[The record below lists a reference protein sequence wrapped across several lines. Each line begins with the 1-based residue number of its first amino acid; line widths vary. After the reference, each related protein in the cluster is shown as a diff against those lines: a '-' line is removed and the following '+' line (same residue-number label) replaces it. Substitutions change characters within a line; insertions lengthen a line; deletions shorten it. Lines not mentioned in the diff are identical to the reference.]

1 MSWIAW
7 LHKPCQEKSIRNI
20 QEMHLLRDQ
29 DVSFCPPAP
38 LFFFKKAVGFFS
50 LFTGLHSA
58 QHFTFSS
65 PGFCAWVSSESP
77 ITVFVLHRH
86 LLLLLLPCVL
96 TLKHAQYTHF
106 FFFSLKF
113 HLPGFIFHDTLSVCI
128 TLIQHPHRSL
138 RTLCCQTPYL

>member
-29 DVSFCPPAP
+29 DISFCPPAP
-38 LFFFKKAVGFFS
+38 LFFFKKAVGVFFS
-50 LFTGLHSA
+50 LYW
-58 QHFTFSS
+58 FTFCTAFHILLTRFLCLSLI
-65 PGFCAWVSSESP
+65 WVSHHCLCTP
-77 ITVFVLHRH
+77 PPRPPPPMRTHPQTHTVHS
-86 LLLLLLPCVL
+86 
-96 TLKHAQYTHF
+96 F